1 MMRRMRRISGL
12 TLLTAL
18 TLLLVQGAWAAAC
31 DPSMASN
38 HAENPSGMSMPEMP
52 SGHDCLPGHGE
63 SPSDTESGGSD
74 CPFTIPGASQGCIA
88 SASLP
93 SAAVAISA
101 AAAVAPLP
109 LPALAATPLLL
120 RSAAIFHPPK
130 A

>member
-1 MMRRMRRISGL
+1 MQRMRTISGL
-12 TLLTAL
+12 ALLAVFM
-18 TLLLVQGAWAAAC
+18 LLLVQGASAAAC
-31 DPSMASN
+31 DPLMSSRSPAP
-38 HAENPSGMSMPEMP
+38 PSGMSMPEMP
-52 SGHDCLPGHGE
+52 SDHDCLPGHGE

-93 SAAVAISA
+93 SAAVAVPA
-101 AAAVAPLP
+101 QGAVAPLP
-109 LPALAATPLLL
+109 LPAFAATPLLL